1 MKKFFALVSQMG
13 ILSSFVTMYKRTDI
27 TRKIFLADVSQ
38 TGALVRYSE

>member
-13 ILSSFVTMYKRTDI
+13 ILVRYHVQTNRYYP
-27 TRKIFLADVSQ
+27 KIFLADVSQ